1 MLTIGRYN
9 DDTWCWGV
17 SHNLYHRALLAG
29 YEYIDIQLNGNNP
42 PTLKQNSA
50 FQIYKEVNRILS
62 TDASGNTVFPASQTI
77 TNYEG
82 EAAYT
87 PTDQSYTWDSTNCLS
102 TGVDATYYM
111 YCRGAEDITSTSLGR
126 AYIGISSTK
135 TFTYNSAKGLV
146 PYSTDNE
153 RALCKFTMLSNTLSG
168 LEVFNKTNRKDIKY
182 VSTAYTLTQFD
193 EYLICNTTSL
203 TLPNSSECYGKNF
216 NIKNLTTECIMYGTF
231 WTGATSRYIYEKN
244 DIVQLCCNSSYWYVF
259 SRREN
264 FIEVSTTNGSTSR
277 TLPDPAANIGMEI
290 EYKLKDNAGNL
301 YIYGLI
307 EGSTY
312 VLLWSQYDYLKLHA
326 GSTQWYIIDKKIT
339 LDSGWINTNDWTNVH
354 LGFLTFLY
362 DGYSST
368 GSTWV
373 VGETITVSS
382 SGSSAAGTYLTG
394 RLIRATSTELQLSN
408 VAITS
413 TGTTG
418 VCPDNYKIIGS
429 LSGSTAT
436 VNESTGSAKGKD
448 YLIYHGQNISTDN
461 INKTIWYNTTASY
474 IGANERNSFDDYL
487 DSAITGGC
495 NFTQVDN
502 NFLKAQT
509 GNQGLGVYIPDD
521 GNGYIW
527 ETDNGYYKIIIKL

>member
-9 DDTWCWGV
+9 DDTWNWGV

-62 TDASGNTVFPASQTI
+62 TDASGNTVFPAGQTI

-82 EAAYT
+82 EATYT

-111 YCRGAEDITSTSLGR
+111 YCRGSEDITSTSLGR

-135 TFTYNSAKGLV
+135 TFTYNSAKGIV

-153 RALCKFTMLSNTLSG
+153 RALCKFTMASNTLSG

-182 VSTAYTLTQFD
+182 VSTAYTLTQYD
-193 EYLICNTTSL
+193 EYLICNTTTL
-203 TLPNSSECYGKNF
+203 TLPNSSECYGKNY
-216 NIKNLTTECIMYGTF
+216 NIKNLTTECLMYGTF
-231 WTGATSRYIYEKN
+231 WTGATSRYMYEKN

-277 TLPDPAANIGMEI
+277 TLPDPASNIGMEI

-312 VLLWSQYDYLKLHA
+312 TLLWSQYDYIKLHA
-326 GSTQWYIIDKKIT
+326 GSTQWYITDKKIT
-339 LDSGWINTNDWTNVH
+339 LNSGWINTNDWTSVH

-373 VGETITVSS
+373 IGETITVSS
-382 SGSSAAGTYLTG
+382 SGSSAAGTFLIG

-448 YLIYHGQNISTDN
+448 YLCYHNENLNINNFCFKLYINSSATFTGSWLMEQSLSGNTANLGFDYFQVNSNSIKLQTASAAIGYYMDDAGALYTFDVEDYYYNISL
-461 INKTIWYNTTASY
+461 
-474 IGANERNSFDDYL
+474 YL
-487 DSAITGGC
+487 I
-495 NFTQVDN
+495 
-502 NFLKAQT
+502 
-509 GNQGLGVYIPDD
+509 
-521 GNGYIW
+521 
-527 ETDNGYYKIIIKL
+527 